1 MKRKRKRKGI
11 KSKCWSCDTEAF
23 ISCPYI
29 FGNKEIP
36 GMKFSS
42 DWFMADL
49 KRGYEKINVVTKC
62 RDLKRRKIFETEVS
76 GNEEQKSKSG

>member
-11 KSKCWSCDTEAF
+11 KSKCWSCDTEVF

-62 RDLKRRKIFETEVS
+62 PRFKKAEDI
-76 GNEEQKSKSG
+76 